1 MSMENFNDVMPYM
14 AILVRFLNKL
24 LEDNNFKVSISALN
38 IIKEVIC
45 IQGVSQQANIAQI
58 LPVCIKKLG
67 DNKIAVRLCAFKVFL
82 SLFRNSKGRHITSV
96 IIPQLCEA
104 LSDQNWHIREEVVIV
119 LLASMLDSINYDYYS
134 LIPDLAKLL
143 DDTKTKIRYVAT
155 EALAFIAKKNQE
167 EVISILK
174 PIVDDLAMN
183 VLIQRF
189 QFNASPLLTDDY
201 VEFPKIFPSSA
212 PSISSPYITSTPFI
226 RTTDTSDIS
235 KMSEFMTPVSL
246 NNSISPLTT
255 NKFKR
260 LRPTSES
267 NFSATEEIII
277 KPQKQIF
284 IQKAD
289 KPPTKLNYQRRYLMK
304 QNQEKTLQNSL
315 KTNKEDQAS
324 KSIQSSP
331 NISKSKPNPNQN
343 EEQPIYLAV
352 EDLKRV
358 SNPEEALQK
367 FIITSNLES

>member
-1 MSMENFNDVMPYM
+1 
-14 AILVRFLNKL
+14 
-24 LEDNNFKVSISALN
+24 
-38 IIKEVIC
+38 
-45 IQGVSQQANIAQI
+45 
-58 LPVCIKKLG
+58 
-67 DNKIAVRLCAFKVFL
+67 
-82 SLFRNSKGRHITSV
+82 
-96 IIPQLCEA
+96 
-104 LSDQNWHIREEVVIV
+104 
-119 LLASMLDSINYDYYS
+119 
-134 LIPDLAKLL
+134 
-143 DDTKTKIRYVAT
+143 
-155 EALAFIAKKNQE
+155 
-167 EVISILK
+167 
-174 PIVDDLAMN
+174 
-183 VLIQRF
+183 
-189 QFNASPLLTDDY
+189 
-201 VEFPKIFPSSA
+201 
-212 PSISSPYITSTPFI
+212 
-226 RTTDTSDIS
+226 
-235 KMSEFMTPVSL
+235 MSEFMTPVSL